1 MKIIILTAI
10 VIMAVR
16 GQMMYSSLLPSQY
29 QKSSSLLGTYP
40 ANYPLKFIPYP
51 TNYPQT
57 FHPNYP
63 MNMHQYPSM
72 HLAQVPQT
80 QDFPLTNYPLNIQQH
95 PLQGSQIT
103 VQTPQTQDAP
113 VIEKA
118 KIPKMHQIQHRFQR
132 LLDRLKR
139 TGRKDCLRSIWA
151 NGPGCVLEQL
161 KAESPMAI
169 EKDTM
174 EMKEP
179 TIKNIFRIADRIITL
194 LNGLPYNEELNYKEI
209 IDINVPKIISIFKKE
224 FNLDLTD
231 FQAKSFLLF
240 DEEGNHRTLELPL
253 EVLTLTTFLY
263 VDNDENGELSLQELP
278 TIRKSLM
285 EEESGQKIMTRGVA
299 MIDLDRD
306 NKLSLAECQEFLHKV
321 FKIINEESPL
331 GFVTRL
337 LFLLSDT
344 DKNDKLSLLELSTM
358 VQFLYEIFQT
368 SLVEEESEKMVEDK
382 VHKIISRK
390 SVRDAFT
397 SFWFLFADND
407 ENDELSLQEVSS
419 AKDIFVEDEGLKMRQ
434 MVEMMMMRMAVADEL

>member
-51 TNYPQT
+51 INYPQT

-72 HLAQVPQT
+72 HLAQIPMQVPQT

-118 KIPKMHQIQHRFQR
+118 KIPNMHQNQHRFQR
-132 LLDRLKR
+132 HLEALKR

-151 NGPGCVLEQL
+151 NGPGCVVEQL
-161 KAESPMAI
+161 KEESPRAI

-174 EMKEP
+174 EMREP
-179 TIKNIFRIADRIITL
+179 TIKNIFRIGDRIITL
-194 LNGLPYNEELNYKEI
+194 LKELLYNEELNYKEN

-224 FNLDLTD
+224 FNLNLMD
-231 FQAKSFLLF
+231 FQAKSFLPF
-240 DEEGNHRTLELPL
+240 DEEGNDRLFDIPLEFVTLGTFLNQGRYFKLPL
-253 EVLTLTTFLY
+253 EVVTLSTFMFL
-263 VDNDENGELSLQELP
+263 DSDENG
-278 TIRKSLM
+278 
-285 EEESGQKIMTRGVA
+285 
-299 MIDLDRD
+299 
-306 NKLSLAECQEFLHKV
+306 KLS
-321 FKIINEESPL
+321 
-331 GFVTRL
+331 
-337 LFLLSDT
+337 
-344 DKNDKLSLLELSTM
+344 
-358 VQFLYEIFQT
+358 FQ
-368 SLVEEESEKMVEDK
+368 
-382 VHKIISRK
+382 
-390 SVRDAFT
+390 
-397 SFWFLFADND
+397 
-407 ENDELSLQEVSS
+407 Q
-419 AKDIFVEDEGLKMRQ
+419 
-434 MVEMMMMRMAVADEL
+434 